1 MADERKPA
9 RPERRSSERHPC
21 TLETS
26 CLRAAGG
33 ENAWDARVVDISA
46 TGIGLLLGRRFEPG
60 TLLAFRLEGRTEGQS
75 YHAVARVVHATR
87 QAEGGW
93 LLGCALLDPL
103 DEPQLRAFRAAPHV
117 LAEYTAEALRRE
129 LTRGRGRPR
138 PGANG

>member
-9 RPERRSSERHPC
+9 RDERRSSERHPC

-26 CLRAAGG
+26 CLRAADGG
-33 ENAWDARVVDISA
+33 NVWDARVIDISS
-46 TGIGLLLGRRFEPG
+46 TGVGLLLGRRFEPG

-75 YHAVARVVHATR
+75 FNAVVRVVHATR

-103 DEPQLRAFRAAPHV
+103 DEAQLRAFRAAPHV
-117 LAEYTAEALRRE
+117 LAQHTADALRRE
-129 LTRGRGRPR
+129 LTRDRGRDKPKAR
-138 PGANG
+138 G